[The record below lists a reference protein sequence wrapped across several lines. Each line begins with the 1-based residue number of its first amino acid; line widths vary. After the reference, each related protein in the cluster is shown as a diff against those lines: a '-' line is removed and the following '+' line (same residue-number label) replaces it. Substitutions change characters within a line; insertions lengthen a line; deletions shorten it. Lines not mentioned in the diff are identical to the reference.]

1 MDRGSFQR
9 WLDRY
14 VEAWRSGDLG
24 QIGDLFSEDATY
36 LWSPWDEPTRGRD
49 RIVRAWTENPDPPG
63 SWEAGYRVVA
73 VDGDVGVA
81 QGRTRYLESHED
93 MAGKSY
99 DNISVCRFDAQ
110 GRCRDFTE
118 WYMEPKSPGPLTA
131 ASAEQKDIAAAVA
144 GESAT
149 GL

>member
-14 VEAWRSGDLG
+14 VEAWRSADAG
-24 QIGDLFSEDATY
+24 QIGDLFGEDATY

-63 SWEAGYRVVA
+63 SWEASYRVVA
-73 VDGDVGVA
+73 VDGEVGVA
-81 QGRTRYLESHED
+81 QGRTRYLESHDD

-99 DNISVCRFDAQ
+99 DNIFVCRFDAQ
-110 GRCRDFTE
+110 GRCHEFTE
-118 WYMEPKSPGPLTA
+118 WYMEPRKTA
-131 ASAEQKDIAAAVA
+131 AAE
-144 GESAT
+144 
-149 GL
+149 LRR